1 MHFGVRQDK
10 NKTKAYNARLFPR
23 TAFSMDTTLDD
34 VQAAADKPVADK
46 TRFTIIGGAS
56 FSHFLND
63 MIQSLLLAS
72 YPLLKGEFD
81 LTFMQVGLITFAF
94 QVTASLFQPWVG
106 LYTDKYP
113 KPYALVC
120 GMGSTFCGL
129 VVLALAPNFAA
140 LLLASVLIGLGSAIF
155 HPEASRIARMASG
168 GRFGLAQSLFQV
180 GGNTGTAM
188 GPLLTAL
195 IILPGGQSSIAW
207 FLLVA
212 LLGMVIL
219 YQLCRW
225 YKRQLVSGASQ
236 LKKRTAQYVPLPP
249 GKVRM
254 AIGILLVLIF
264 SKYFYMASLSSY
276 FTFYLID
283 KFHLSAQSAQTYL
296 FVFLFSVAL
305 GTVAGG
311 PIGDRIGRRLV
322 IWVSILGIAPFTLL
336 LPYADLYWTG
346 ILCAIIGF
354 ILASAFPA
362 IIVFGQEL
370 MPGRVGM
377 VAGLFYGFSFGLG
390 GIGAAVLGELADTT
404 SISFVYHVCAYLP
417 LIGLIAVFLPKLQKA
432 QS

>member
-1 MHFGVRQDK
+1 
-10 NKTKAYNARLFPR
+10 
-23 TAFSMDTTLDD
+23 MDTTLDE
-34 VQAAADKPVADK
+34 VQLAKQQAAVDK

-72 YPLLKGEFD
+72 YPLLKGEFS
-81 LTFMQVGLITFAF
+81 LSFMQIGLITFAF
-94 QVTASLFQPWVG
+94 QITASLFQPWVG

-113 KPYALVC
+113 KPFALVF

-129 VVLALAPNFAA
+129 VVLALAPNFGA
-140 LLLASVLIGLGSAIF
+140 LLTASVLIGLGSAIF

-195 IILPGGQSSIAW
+195 IILPGGQSSIGW

-225 YKRQLVSGASQ
+225 YKRQLVLGKS
-236 LKKRTAQYVPLPP
+236 LTKKRGADYIPLPVN
-249 GKVRM
+249 KVRM
-254 AIGILLVLIF
+254 AIVLLLVLIF

-283 KFHLSAQSAQTYL
+283 KFHLSAESAQMYL

-322 IWVSILGIAPFTLL
+322 IWVSILGVAPFTML
-336 LPYADLYWTG
+336 LPHVDLFWTG
-346 ILCAIIGF
+346 VLSAIIGF
-354 ILASAFPA
+354 TLASAFPA

-390 GIGAAVLGELADTT
+390 GIGAAVLGELADMT
-404 SISFVYHVCAYLP
+404 SIRFVYHVCAFLP
-417 LIGLIAVFLPKLQKA
+417 LIGLVAVFLPKLQRV
-432 QS
+432 SEGPVITS